1 MIIITFQHMVGFIT
15 IAWIV
20 SRVIAYFINKKTT
33 LKNELKMLMVY
44 ICLIVI
50 SRMVYFPLH
59 HVDGHIGT
67 LVFDKDRIYP
77 LWLSL
82 KPFTFA
88 WERYDGWQI
97 NVIGN
102 IAMFIPVGIVWPVC
116 FKKLNN
122 FGKTVL
128 AGAAY
133 SFLIEMSQLL
143 FYDRGTDIDDL
154 ILNTTGVVIGAL
166 IYFLI
171 HNKSS
176 TGDRK

>member
-1 MIIITFQHMVGFIT
+1 
-15 IAWIV
+15 
-20 SRVIAYFINKKTT
+20 
-33 LKNELKMLMVY
+33 
-44 ICLIVI
+44 
-50 SRMVYFPLH
+50 
-59 HVDGHIGT
+59 
-67 LVFDKDRIYP
+67 
-77 LWLSL
+77 
-82 KPFTFA
+82 
-88 WERYDGWQI
+88 
-97 NVIGN
+97 
-102 IAMFIPVGIVWPVC
+102 MFIPVGIVWPVC